1 MNILDES
8 VLQQSLLGVVV
19 VESWLNLS
27 SDVLKLP
34 GVLSL
39 VMQQSWVV
47 VSLIKVFKD
56 RREYLWLFVR
66 ENDSLAIRF

>member
-8 VLQQSLLGVVV
+8 VLQQSLLGFGV
-19 VESWLNLS
+19 VESRLNLS
-27 SDVLKLP
+27 SCIFKLP

-56 RREYLWLFVR
+56 RREYLWLLVR